1 MKQWNAEVIAV
12 GSELLTASKI
22 DTNSLWLTDQL
33 NALGV
38 EVVRKSIVGDDRAL
52 LSDAV
57 NGSLRRADLVMV
69 TGGLGP
75 TEDDVTRDA
84 VADALGRRQ
93 VFRQDICDAIAARF
107 ARMNRP
113 MVEINKRQ
121 AFLVEGA
128 EMLPNDRGTAPGQ
141 WIETDGRVVM
151 LLPGPPREL
160 KAMFE
165 QQCLP
170 RLTALLPP
178 AVIRT
183 RFYRVSCMP
192 ESDLDQLIA
201 PVYTQYT
208 NPATTILAAAGD
220 LQIHLRAR
228 CASADEADALLAE
241 ICPKIEALLGDRIY
255 TTEGE
260 PLEVVVGG
268 LLRSRGATLAV
279 AESATG
285 GMLAERLT
293 SALGSSEYFKGGFV
307 AYRDEVKS
315 SVMGVDPYLLH
326 NEGAVSESVAKA
338 MAESARA
345 RLGSTYGVSTTGY
358 AGPEGGNERNPVG
371 TVYIGIADPSG
382 ARAYRLSFAGDRTRN
397 RTMAV
402 VWSLDLLRRE
412 VLRAHLN

>member
-1 MKQWNAEVIAV
+1 MTQWNAEVIAV

-33 NALGV
+33 NTLGV
-38 EVVRKSIVGDDRAL
+38 EVTRKSVVGDDRAN

-57 NGSLRRADLVMV
+57 SGAVRRAEIVIV

-84 VADALGRRQ
+84 VADALGRGL
-93 VFRQDICDAIAARF
+93 VFRQEICDAIAARF

-121 AFLVEGA
+121 AYVVEGA

-141 WIETDGRVVM
+141 WVETGGRVVM

-160 KAMFE
+160 KAMFD

-170 RLTALLPP
+170 RLTGLLPT

-201 PVYTQYT
+201 PVYTQYN

-220 LQIHLRAR
+220 LQIHLRCR
-228 CASADEADALLAE
+228 CASAEEAEALLAE
-241 ICPKIEALLGDRIY
+241 VGPKIESLVGDRIY
-255 TTEGE
+255 TCTGD
-260 PLEVVVGG
+260 PLEVVVGN
-268 LLRSRGATLAV
+268 LLRARAATAAV

-293 SALGSSEYFKGGFV
+293 SVPGSSEYFKGGFLT
-307 AYRDEVKS
+307 YTDEVKS
-315 SVMGVDPYLLH
+315 ALLDVDPELLRI
-326 NEGAVSESVAKA
+326 ETAVSEPVAKA
-338 MAESARA
+338 MADGART
-345 RLGSTYGVSTTGY
+345 RLKATYGVSVTGY
-358 AGPEGGNERNPVG
+358 AGPDGGDERNPVG
-371 TVYIGIADPSG
+371 TIYVGVAGPDG
-382 ARAYRLSFAGDRTRN
+382 TRAYRLNFAGDRGRN
-397 RTMAV
+397 RQMSV
-402 VWSLDLLRRE
+402 VWALDLLRRAL
-412 VLRAHLN
+412 LRSE

>member
-33 NALGV
+33 NSLGV
-38 EVVRKSIVGDDRAL
+38 EVVRKSVVGDDRAL

-57 NGSLRRADLVMV
+57 GGSVRRVDIVIV

-84 VADALGRRQ
+84 VADALGRGQ
-93 VFRQDICDAIAARF
+93 VFSQDVCNTIAARF

-121 AFLVEGA
+121 AFLIEGA

-141 WIETDGRVVM
+141 WIETDGRVVL

-160 KAMFE
+160 KGMFE
-165 QQCLP
+165 EQCLP

-201 PVYTQYT
+201 PVYTRYT

-228 CASADEADALLAE
+228 CSCTEEADALLNE
-241 ICPKIEALLGDRIY
+241 VCPRIEELVGDRIY
-255 TTEGE
+255 TSTGE
-260 PLEVVVGG
+260 PLEVVVGR
-268 LLRSRGATLAV
+268 LLRARGATVAV

-285 GMLAERLT
+285 GMLAERL
-293 SALGSSEYFKGGFV
+293 SSIPGSSEYFLGGFV
-307 AYRDEVKS
+307 TYTNDVKS
-315 SVMGVDPYLLH
+315 ALLGIDAQLL
-326 NEGAVSESVAKA
+326 ETETAVSEPVAKA
-338 MAESARA
+338 MAEGART
-345 RLGSTYGVSTTGY
+345 RLGATYAVSVTGF
-358 AGPEGGNERNPVG
+358 AGPDGGDERNPVG
-371 TVYIGIADPSG
+371 TIYIGIAGPDD
-382 ARAYRLSFAGDRTRN
+382 ARVYRLAFAGDRARN
-397 RTMAV
+397 RQMSV
-402 VWSLDLLRRE
+402 VWALDLLRRT
-412 VLRAHLN
+412 LQ